1 MTLGEKRL
9 QMAIQKDFPTLT
21 RRVLEVA
28 KAHARGRLV
37 SCLEGGYNVETL
49 GELVQ
54 VHLEE
59 LLAFK
64 G

>member
-1 MTLGEKRL
+1 
-9 QMAIQKDFPTLT
+9 
-21 RRVLEVA
+21 VLEVA

-37 SCLEGGYNVETL
+37 SCLEGGYNVGTL
-49 GELVQ
+49 GGLVQ